1 MTPEVKFYR
10 WLVRGTPSTW
20 HWQRIETTTA
30 QGVPDVN
37 LYIPH
42 LGEVWAELKMANP
55 STVLRPQQNAW
66 IRKRQILGGNAIIMA
81 RKKHEI
87 QIWNSR
93 FSTELTK
100 SGRLKI
106 TSKPNYTVLLPS
118 LEKTFEKIL
127 TK

>member
-1 MTPEVKFYR
+1 MTPEVKFYQ
-10 WLVRGTPSTW
+10 WLVRGTPSTL

-37 LYIPH
+37 LFIPEA
-42 LGEVWAELKMANP
+42 GEIWLELKMAKP

-66 IRKRQILGGNAIIMA
+66 IKKRMFLGGKVAVVA
-81 RKKHEI
+81 RAKNDI
-87 QIWNSR
+87 LIWDNG
-93 FSTELTK
+93 FDTELTK

-106 TSKPNYTVLLPS
+106 SSGPQYSCS
-118 LEKTFEKIL
+118 LGAFEKIMKKIL